1 MQLSD
6 SGGAVSLGSIIIIII
21 IIIISFISGAKP
33 IAE

>member
-1 MQLSD
+1 MGLETNNKSD
-6 SGGAVSLGSIIIIII
+6 NRIVIII

>member
-21 IIIISFISGAKP
+21 IISFISGAKP